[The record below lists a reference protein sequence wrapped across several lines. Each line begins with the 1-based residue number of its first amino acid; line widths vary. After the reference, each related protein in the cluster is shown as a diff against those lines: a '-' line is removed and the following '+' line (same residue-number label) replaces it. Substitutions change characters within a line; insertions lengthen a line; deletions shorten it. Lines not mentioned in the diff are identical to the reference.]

1 MVNALAG
8 TDRQAVTDVRDF
20 DGKGRHTTTSR
31 QLVPLPWGAYIVDTP
46 GLRELQLW
54 ADEEALASSFP
65 DIADLAGDCR
75 FRDCTHGS
83 EPGCAVLSAVA
94 DGSLSEERL
103 ASWRRL
109 HRELTYLARRV
120 DPAAARAE
128 RQKWKSI
135 ARARRALNRQRP

>member
-1 MVNALAG
+1 MCK
-8 TDRQAVTDVRDF
+8 F
-20 DGKGRHTTTSR
+20 DGRGRHTTTSR
-31 QLVPLPWGAYIVDTP
+31 QLVTLPWGAIVDTP

-65 DIADLAGDCR
+65 TSRTWLGDCR

-94 DGSLSEERL
+94 DGSLSGGNG
-103 ASWRRL
+103 WRAGDGSPANSR
-109 HRELTYLARRV
+109 TLARRV